1 MARRK
6 QADETSRIR
15 NLIALDAANIMRRL
29 EARREEMITLFSRL
43 RSREPMLE
51 TIASRFSSI
60 TFHDLAR
67 LPLREQA
74 AVNQFYECLGELR
87 WYFTYTEDMPSTVQQ
102 TISGLHRRLVEAHRK
117 LVDAVG
123 HPVTLEGDA
132 VVESEVVRRER
143 STESPSAALAP
154 ARPPRRRRVPARSPG
169 EGPGEGPGGG
179 PDED

>member
-6 QADETSRIR
+6 QPDETSRIR

-43 RSREPMLE
+43 RSREPMLQ
-51 TIASRFSSI
+51 TIATCFATI

-67 LPLREQA
+67 LPVREQA
-74 AVNQFYECLGELR
+74 AVNQFHECLGELR
-87 WYFTYTEDMPSTVQQ
+87 WYFTYTEDMPSTVQL

-123 HPVTLEGDA
+123 HPATLDGGT
-132 VVESEVVRRER
+132 VVESKVVRREHAGGEAPTAPLVPMAPVR
-143 STESPSAALAP
+143 RRRAP
-154 ARPPRRRRVPARSPG
+154 ARGAPG
-169 EGPGEGPGGG
+169 E
-179 PDED
+179 